1 MNPLCCLWMLMTNIV
16 LLPVSLDSIII
27 SFKLSLLL
35 NLLSGQA
42 SL

>member
-1 MNPLCCLWMLMTNIV
+1 MNPLRCLWMLMTNIV
-16 LLPVSLDSIII
+16 LLPVSLDSVI